1 MTSALFSSSWYRV
14 TDLKPRLRN
23 QARLVRHTYRGQRWH
38 VMQDLASGRVM
49 RFNPAAYQV
58 LALMDGVR
66 TLDDIWR
73 QACLI
78 LGDQAPT
85 QDEVLSLLAQL
96 HQANVLLTDKQPDL
110 EEISERGDRLRKAK
124 LWQYLSNPL
133 SVKLPLFDPD
143 PMMNALMRW
152 IPAVLWPWILAVW
165 GLIILGGV
173 ALAAVH
179 WTDLTHDLT
188 SRVFTSDNLLIMAL
202 VYPIVKAFHE
212 FGHAV
217 AIKAV
222 GGRCREVGLMFL
234 VFIPVPYV
242 DATQTVM
249 LPNKWHRVLIGGAG
263 MLPELGLGAMALWLW
278 TQASGGVTQAVL
290 HQIVILAGVTTVVF
304 NANPL
309 LRFDGYY
316 MLSDALEIPNLGQR
330 ANQYVAYLA
339 KKHLFR
345 VEARPPLHLTPR
357 EPAWLTFYA
366 VGSVIY
372 RTIVTL
378 SIIVLIAGKFFIF
391 GVLLALW
398 SGYGLLIKPLVN
410 YVKFVRHDGS
420 LEGARQRV
428 VTITAAVLL
437 AVGAFISLVP
447 VANWTMAEGIIWM
460 PEESRVRVP
469 STCFGAKVLAK
480 PGQLVQAGQPL
491 LSCAEPALSAQV
503 EQAQAAVREQ
513 EARLALAETTERV
526 SLQIARAELSYQ
538 LQRLADLE
546 QRQNNL
552 VVRSSHA
559 GRFDMN
565 APADFAGSYHE
576 RGAVVAYVL
585 DPSRYTL
592 LTVVPQD
599 RVDLVRQHTER
610 VEMRSVERLW
620 HVLQASIVREVPAAS
635 AELPSMALAL
645 QGGGKIGLNPDASSH
660 QDAPQALEPLFQ
672 FEMRFSGDV
681 VPSHLGGRVHVRFAH
696 EPEPLGAQWYRSLR
710 QQFMKHFSV

>member
-110 EEISERGDRLRKAK
+110 DEITERGDRLRKAK
-124 LWQYLSNPL
+124 LMQYLANPL
-133 SVKLPLFDPD
+133 SVKLPLFDPE
-143 PMMNALMRW
+143 PMMSALMRW
-152 IPAVLWPWILAVW
+152 VPGGLWPWLLALW
-165 GLIILGGV
+165 GMIILGGIGMA
-173 ALAAVH
+173 ALH
-179 WTDLTHDLT
+179 WTELTHDLT

-202 VYPIVKAFHE
+202 VYPLVKGFHE
-212 FGHAV
+212 FGHAL

-242 DATQTVM
+242 DATQSVM
-249 LPNKWHRVLIGGAG
+249 LPNKWHRFLIGGAG
-263 MLPELGLGAMALWLW
+263 MLAELGLGAIALWLW
-278 TQASGGVTQAVL
+278 TQASGGITQAVL
-290 HQIVILAGVTTVVF
+290 HQVVILAGVTTVVF

-316 MLSDALEIPNLGQR
+316 MLSDALEIPNLAQR
-330 ANQYVAYLA
+330 ANLYVSYLA
-339 KKHLFR
+339 KKYLFR

-366 VGSVIY
+366 FGSVIY
-372 RTIVTL
+372 RTMVTL
-378 SIIVLIAGKFFIF
+378 SIIVLIAGKFFVF
-391 GVLLALW
+391 GVLLAMW

-410 YVKFVRHDGS
+410 YVKFVQTDAS
-420 LEGARQRV
+420 LEGGRQRV
-428 VTITAAVLL
+428 VIVTAA
-437 AVGAFISLVP
+437 AVMAVAAFIGFVP

-480 PGQLVQAGQPL
+480 PGQFVQAGQPL
-491 LSCAEPALSAQV
+491 LSCAEPTIEAQV
-503 EQAQAAVREQ
+503 EQVQASVREQ

-526 SLQIARAELSYQ
+526 NLQIARAELTYQ

-546 QRQNNL
+546 QRRNNL
-552 VVRSSHA
+552 VLRSSHA
-559 GRFDMN
+559 GRFDMD
-565 APADFAGSYHE
+565 APADFAGSYYD

-599 RVDLVRQHTER
+599 RVDLVRQRTES
-610 VEMRSVERLW
+610 VEIRSVESLW
-620 HVLQASIVREVPAAS
+620 HALQARIVREVPAAS

-645 QGGGKIGLNPDASSH
+645 QGGGKIGLNPDASSR
-660 QDAPQALEPLFQ
+660 QETPQALEPLFQ
-672 FEMRFSGDV
+672 FEMQFSGDV
-681 VPSHLGGRVHVRFAH
+681 APSYLGGRVYVRFAH
-696 EPEPLGAQWYRSLR
+696 KPEPLGSQWYRSLR